1 MGMRLSSMK
10 MAKCADTKKMA
21 GKWSN
26 LMVKIYSKISKDST
40 SERTSKANGRLM
52 TQLTASPSK

>member
-1 MGMRLSSMK
+1 MK

-26 LMVKIYSKISKDST
+26 LMVKNYSKISKDNT
-40 SERTSKANGRLM
+40 SERISKANGRLM
-52 TQLTASPSK
+52 TQQTASPSK

>member
-1 MGMRLSSMK
+1 MK

-21 GKWSN
+21 GKWSS
-26 LMVKIYSKISKDST
+26 LMVKNYSKISKDST
-40 SERTSKANGRLM
+40 SERISKVSGRLM